1 MTWVTT
7 GLGAMLIVLALADLL
22 ATTVSVAHGTG
33 PVAGGIARTVWGL
46 LSRLRRRLGRP
57 RLLVGGGPLILVL
70 IIGAWVVLLITGWS
84 LVFGQSERLLTV
96 QDGTPVPVLGR
107 MRYAASIVIGRGS
120 AAVQPAG
127 GVYEVLEP
135 IAAATGLA
143 TLSLSIAYV
152 LPVVRGV
159 VAKRSLALYVHA
171 LGRTPSDV
179 LRRAWNGRDLGQLE
193 LHLIDLTPRIAAIA
207 QSHLAYPVIHYFHSA
222 DRPTALGP
230 SLVAL
235 DETLTAHGF
244 VDSPAQIDPTATEP
258 LRAVID
264 DFLDTLRLAFIQPAD
279 AEVGPGDD
287 RMSHTR
293 TQLSE
298 HGVPLDQDARHE
310 LSEEEVARNRLLRG
324 YLAHDGWSDSDAL
337 DVASGTS

>member
-7 GLGAMLIVLALADLL
+7 GLGTVLVALALADLL
-22 ATTVSVAHGTG
+22 ATTVSVAHGAG
-33 PVAGGIARTVWGL
+33 PVAGGIARATWGL
-46 LSRLRRRLGRP
+46 LSQVRRRLGRS
-57 RLLVGGGPLILVL
+57 RLLVAGGPLILILV
-70 IIGAWVVLLITGWS
+70 IAAWAVLLIIGWS

-120 AAVQPAG
+120 TAVQPAG

-135 IAAATGLA
+135 VAAATGLA

-159 VAKRSLALYVHA
+159 VAKRSLALYVSA
-171 LGRTPSDV
+171 LGRTPADV
-179 LRRAWNGRDLGQLE
+179 LRRAWNGRDLGQLD

-222 DRPTALGP
+222 ERSTALGP

-235 DETLTAHGF
+235 DEALTAHRL
-244 VDSPAQIDPTATEP
+244 VERPARLDPTATEP

-264 DFLDTLRLAFIQPAD
+264 DFLDTLRLAFIKPAD
-279 AEVGPGDD
+279 LEVAVGDD
-287 RMSHTR
+287 RMSET
-293 TQLSE
+293 TSQLSE
-298 HGVPLDQDARHE
+298 HGLPLDQDARHE
-310 LSEEEVARNRLLRG
+310 FSEEEVARNRLLRG
-324 YLAHDGWSDSDAL
+324 YLAHDGWGDSDAL
-337 DVASGTS
+337 DVGSGTS